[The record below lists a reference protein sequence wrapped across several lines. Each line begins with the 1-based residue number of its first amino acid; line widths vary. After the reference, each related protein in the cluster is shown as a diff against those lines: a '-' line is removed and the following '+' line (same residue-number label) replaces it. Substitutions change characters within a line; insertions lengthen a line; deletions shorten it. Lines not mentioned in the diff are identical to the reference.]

1 MRLDD
6 QRESDNVDDQRGQS
20 GGGGGFGMGR
30 LGIVGLI
37 IAGGLSYFTGM
48 DFSTAVRL
56 VEGGQGVVQQVRP
69 QQPTTTPNA
78 RDPEKVFASK
88 VLASTEDV
96 WSAYFQRAGQRYQPP
111 RLVLF
116 RGGVNTACGYSQS
129 AIGPFY
135 CPGDSRLFIDLD
147 FLTALQNKLGAQGD
161 FARAY
166 VIAHE
171 VGHHVQNLLGTSTKV
186 HSAQQSASK
195 AAANALSVKLE
206 LQADCYAG
214 AWGHAAAKAGLLET
228 GDLDEAIKAA
238 SAVGDDSLMHS
249 ANQQVVPDAFTHGS
263 SEQRMHWFKVG
274 MDSGNPSQCNTFGKD
289 S

>member
-6 QRESDNVDDQRGQS
+6 QRESDNVDDLRGQS
-20 GGGGGFGMGR
+20 GGGGGFGVGR

-37 IAGGLSYFTGM
+37 IAGGLSYFTGL
-48 DFSTAVRL
+48 DFSTAIRL
-56 VEGGQGVVQQVRP
+56 VQGGEGLVQQTAPRHTQV
-69 QQPTTTPNA
+69 QNA
-78 RDPEKVFASK
+78 RDPEKIFASK

-96 WSAYFQRAGQRYQPP
+96 WGALFQREGQRYQPP

-116 RGGVNTACGYSQS
+116 RGGVDTACGYSQS

-171 VGHHVQNLLGTSTKV
+171 VGHHIQNLLGTSTKV
-186 HSAQQSASK
+186 HEAQQRASK
-195 AAANALSVKLE
+195 VMGNALSVKLE

-214 AWGHAAAKAGLLET
+214 VWAHAAAKAGLLEP
-228 GDLDEAIKAA
+228 GDMEEAIKAA
-238 SAVGDDSLMHS
+238 SAVGDDSLMRG

-274 MDSGNPSQCNTFGKD
+274 MDSGAPGQCNTFGKD
-289 S
+289 N

>member
-6 QRESDNVDDQRGQS
+6 QRESDYVDDQRAGGARR
-20 GGGGGFGMGR
+20 GGGLGR
-30 LGIVGLI
+30 LGIIGLI

-48 DFSTAVRL
+48 DFSAAMRL
-56 VEGGQGVVQQVRP
+56 VEGGQGLI
-69 QQPTTTPNA
+69 QPAPVGTGNAPDA
-78 RDPEKVFASK
+78 RDPEKIFASK

-96 WSAYFQRAGQRYQPP
+96 WGAYFRQAGQQYQPP

-116 RGGVNTACGYSQS
+116 RGGVDSACGYAQS
-129 AIGPFY
+129 AVGPFY
-135 CPGDSRLFIDLD
+135 CPGDKRLFIDLD

-171 VGHHVQNLLGTSTKV
+171 VGHHIQNLLGTSGKV
-186 HSAQQSASK
+186 HAAQQK
-195 AAANALSVKLE
+195 LGEAAANALSVKLE

-214 AWGHAAAKAGLLET
+214 VWGHAAAQAGLLES
-228 GDLDEAIKAA
+228 GDLEEALQAA
-238 SAVGDDSLMHS
+238 SAVGDDSLMRG

-263 SEQRMHWFKVG
+263 SAERMHWFKRG
-274 MDSGNPSQCNTFGKD
+274 MQAGDPQQCNTFQKG
-289 S
+289 

>member
-6 QRESDNVDDQRGQS
+6 QRESDYVDDQRAGGTRR
-20 GGGGGFGMGR
+20 GGGLGR
-30 LGIVGLI
+30 LGIIGLI

-48 DFSTAVRL
+48 DFSTAMRL
-56 VEGGQGVVQQVRP
+56 VEGGQGLI
-69 QQPTTTPNA
+69 QPAPAGTGNAPDA
-78 RDPEKVFASK
+78 RDPEKIFASK

-96 WSAYFQRAGQRYQPP
+96 WGAYFRQAGQQYQPP

-116 RGGVNTACGYSQS
+116 RGGVDSACGYAQS
-129 AIGPFY
+129 AVGPFY
-135 CPGDSRLFIDLD
+135 CPGDNRLFIDLD

-171 VGHHVQNLLGTSTKV
+171 VGHHIQNLLGTSGKV
-186 HSAQQSASK
+186 HAAQQK
-195 AAANALSVKLE
+195 LGEAAANALSVKLE

-214 AWGHAAAKAGLLET
+214 VWGHAAAQAGLLES
-228 GDLDEAIKAA
+228 GDLEEALQAA
-238 SAVGDDSLMHS
+238 SAVGDDSLMRG

-263 SEQRMHWFKVG
+263 SAERMHWFKRG
-274 MDSGNPSQCNTFGKD
+274 MQAGDPQQCNTFQKG
-289 S
+289 